1 MDKVLSKE
9 QLLATEFRDGPAMV
23 LAVPGAGK
31 TTMLMHRTNKLISSG
46 VDPKKI
52 LTITFSKASSLD
64 MKRKYFE
71 LFGKNDAEF
80 STIHAFCY
88 RILNYHK
95 RLRGVNYNLLEGKR
109 PSKQEILKNIYRNI
123 NKKNPTD
130 EILESLLS
138 DISYV
143 KNMCISPEEL
153 VDNRGSEISGFKEI
167 FHSYES
173 YKASK
178 NLIDFDDMITKAYEI
193 LLNDKFVLQKV
204 RGTFKYYQLD
214 EGQDTSF
221 AQFRIMELLA
231 HPKNNL
237 FVVLDDDQAIYGFRG
252 ASVEEVKKFEERI
265 HPTIF
270 KMQRNYRS
278 QRHIIDCA
286 NTFIEGNRERFDK
299 TIESTLVEREPVY
312 LVKLPTRIDQFKF
325 IKSKLDDKSSAVLY
339 RNNAQVLGLVEYF
352 ERNSIP
358 FNIRDTKLRF
368 YNNFIFRDILNII
381 DFSIDPSNYEIFY
394 SFYYKIKGYIS
405 KRQMEY
411 IKNIQTDNYLEA
423 LLTYP
428 DLPSYYKDNFYE
440 LILDF
445 KSLKKKT
452 MYQKIHFILYELNYS
467 DYMKNSCKRMGQNIE
482 ESREFAYTLMQIA
495 KNVDS
500 YEEFIGRLKY
510 LDELLREPTKST
522 SSLTFSTMHSAKG
535 LEFDRVFIID
545 LTSGILPSSRSIER
559 LDRGIYN
566 DYEEERRLFYVALTR
581 AKEELYLIEP
591 GKYLDAKT
599 KESEFMTEVRKK
611 QGRKSKGKK

>member
-1 MDKVLSKE
+1 MDKKLSKE

-31 TTMLMHRTNKLISSG
+31 TTMLMHRTYKLINSG
-46 VDPKKI
+46 VAPQRI
-52 LTITFSKASSLD
+52 LTITFSKASSMD

-109 PSKQEILKNIYRNI
+109 PGKQEILKNIYREI
-123 NKKNPTD
+123 NRKNPTD

-153 VDNRGSEISGFKEI
+153 VENRGTEISGFKEI
-167 FHSYES
+167 FHSYEN

-178 NLIDFDDMITKAYEI
+178 NLIDFDDMITKAYEV
-193 LLNDKFVLQKV
+193 LLNDRFVLQKV
-204 RGTFKYYQLD
+204 RSTFDYYQLD

-221 AQFRIMELLA
+221 AQFRIMELLS

-252 ASVEEVKKFEERI
+252 ANVAEVKKFEERI

-278 QRHIIDCA
+278 QKHIIDCA
-286 NTFIEGNRERFDK
+286 NTFIVGNRERFDK
-299 TIESTLVEREPVY
+299 TIEATHREKEPVY

-325 IKSKLDDKSSAVLY
+325 IKNKLDDKTTAVLY

-352 ERNSIP
+352 ERNNIP

-368 YNNFIFRDILNII
+368 YNNYIFRDILNII
-381 DFSIDPSNYEIFY
+381 DFSIDPSNYNLFY

-411 IKNIQTDNYLEA
+411 IKNIKTDNYLEA
-423 LLTYP
+423 LLKYP
-428 DLPSYYKDNFYE
+428 ELPSYYKDNFYE

-445 KSLKKKT
+445 KSLKNKT
-452 MYQKIHFILYELNYS
+452 MYQKIHFILYELNYNE
-467 DYMKNSCKRMGQNIE
+467 YMKNSCKRMGQNIE
-482 ESREFAYTLMQIA
+482 ESQEFAYTLMQIA
-495 KNVDS
+495 KNVES

-510 LDELLREPTKST
+510 LDELLRTPTRSM
-522 SSLTFSTMHSAKG
+522 SNLTFSTMHSAKG

-559 LDRGIYN
+559 LDRWIYN

-591 GKYLDAKT
+591 GKFLDART

-611 QGRKSKGKK
+611 QGKKSGKSK

>member
-1 MDKVLSKE
+1 MDRVLSKE
-9 QLLATEFRDGPAMV
+9 QLLATEFQDGPAMV

-46 VDPKKI
+46 VDPQKI

-299 TIESTLVEREPVY
+299 TIESTLVESC
-312 LVKLPTRIDQFKF
+312 L
-325 IKSKLDDKSSAVLY
+325 LY
-339 RNNAQVLGLVEYF
+339 
-352 ERNSIP
+352 
-358 FNIRDTKLRF
+358 T
-368 YNNFIFRDILNII
+368 
-381 DFSIDPSNYEIFY
+381 
-394 SFYYKIKGYIS
+394 
-405 KRQMEY
+405 
-411 IKNIQTDNYLEA
+411 
-423 LLTYP
+423 
-428 DLPSYYKDNFYE
+428 
-440 LILDF
+440 
-445 KSLKKKT
+445 
-452 MYQKIHFILYELNYS
+452 S
-467 DYMKNSCKRMGQNIE
+467 D
-482 ESREFAYTLMQIA
+482 AA
-495 KNVDS
+495 
-500 YEEFIGRLKY
+500 
-510 LDELLREPTKST
+510 DE
-522 SSLTFSTMHSAKG
+522 
-535 LEFDRVFIID
+535 
-545 LTSGILPSSRSIER
+545 
-559 LDRGIYN
+559 
-566 DYEEERRLFYVALTR
+566 
-581 AKEELYLIEP
+581 
-591 GKYLDAKT
+591 
-599 KESEFMTEVRKK
+599 
-611 QGRKSKGKK
+611 